1 MVMAQVIRLRIGLLG
16 FAGRVAP
23 PALLAQGY
31 SVKPIRVLF
40 PYPGGSVPDSL
51 GRQASQ
57 RVGEVLG
64 QPLILGQGRAG
75 DRSSTGLKS

>member
-1 MVMAQVIRLRIGLLG
+1 MVIAKVIRLRIGLLG
-16 FAGRVAP
+16 FAGRAAP

-31 SVKPIRVLF
+31 PVKPIHVLF

-57 RVGEVLG
+57 REGEVLG

-75 DRSSTGLKS
+75 DRSSTGLKV

>member
-1 MVMAQVIRLRIGLLG
+1 MAMAQVIRLRIGLLG
-16 FAGRVAP
+16 FAGLVAP
-23 PALLAQGY
+23 PALLAQRY
-31 SVKPIRVLF
+31 AVKPIRVLF

-64 QPLILGQGRAG
+64 RSLILG
-75 DRSSTGLKS
+75 